1 MIQAS
6 ENSANHPNDDKSSVV
21 AYNAMQDVKTNAA
34 QSVTLVK
41 TNFLIKELEKAA
53 RAAVTAA
60 SKTINVAEETC
71 PEDTDLMD
79 DCKAVAVVIKVLEE
93 RLENFATAPSSA
105 EAQSYL
111 LIAAKRFIEPTN
123 RYLMAWFH
131 WV

>member
-1 MIQAS
+1 
-6 ENSANHPNDDKSSVV
+6 
-21 AYNAMQDVKTNAA
+21 
-34 QSVTLVK
+34 
-41 TNFLIKELEKAA
+41 
-53 RAAVTAA
+53 
-60 SKTINVAEETC
+60 VAEETC

-123 RYLMAWFH
+123 RLIDSSKRALNSIEDETVYKEMKDALDETEISLNELEAN
-131 WV
+131 VDKSESSLATLETEAAAELIKSLRDDLSKIK